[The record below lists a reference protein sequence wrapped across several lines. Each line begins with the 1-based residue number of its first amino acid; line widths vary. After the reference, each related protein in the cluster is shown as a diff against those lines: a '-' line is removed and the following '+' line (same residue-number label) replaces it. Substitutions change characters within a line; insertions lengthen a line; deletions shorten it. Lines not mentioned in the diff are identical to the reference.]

1 MTMTLPIVD
10 MDTYLELLGQA
21 MRANTAFRRA
31 HQNGSSDQ
39 FLRNQERIAACKAL
53 TDFKALLEQQG
64 VQA

>member
-1 MTMTLPIVD
+1 MTMTLPLVD

-31 HQNGSSDQ
+31 HQNGSTEQ

-53 TDFKALLEQQG
+53 TDFTDKLKQQG